1 MRAGERPKPRRAS
14 LLRAPQRFHIAPFM
28 FLPEPLRPL
37 GLNAAVF
44 ALPMQA
50 DFSARSVWQFACPG
64 AGEGHGA
71 KAQAGIEMLRPLVGE
86 RPDDD
91 RAAAGSAQTID
102 ERRDDPGDHAPAP
115 GGRKREE
122 VLDHAPPLGAAA

>member
-1 MRAGERPKPRRAS
+1 
-14 LLRAPQRFHIAPFM
+14 M

-86 RPDDD
+86 RHDDD

-122 VLDHAPPLGAAA
+122 VLDRAHPVGRGGVAAIGDRNAALNREVEMIGVAFAR